1 LPIFPERRAAAFAP
15 LPKRRVAAFALMIA
29 GAAFAQDRP
38 ESILPPGFGDPA
50 PAPSATPTASA
61 TPGPGGGLV
70 QPVPAEDGAVPRP
83 TPTPTPTGTPSA
95 TPSPI
100 DPAILAEYEMPA
112 FARRSLALVGPA
124 GPREGGLGPEAWAGA
139 DGIFVEGLMRR
150 LDAPLPSRWA
160 SILLRRALATRATTP
175 RHVNGA
181 DFAAERA
188 WLLLRMGEA
197 QAARAVVQGVDPGDY
212 TPKLY
217 QVALN
222 AMLAASDPAG
232 LCPLADAAAAVTRE
246 RGWTLA
252 QGMCAALAGE
262 PGRGAALLTAARRRG
277 TARGVDLL
285 LAQKVVGAAGGRQA
299 ITIEWDGVDRLT
311 AWRWGLAS
319 ATGVAVPPELMAG
332 TGRQV
337 GYWHATSPATPLADR
352 IEAAEAAAGAGIV
365 SSRALVDLYGA
376 VAADDDAPAAASAV
390 AEDLRTAYID
400 RDPEAREAAL
410 RALWGRGRPSYG
422 RLLLTAR
429 AAARVPARA
438 DHPDADRLIAAMLG
452 AGMDRTAAR
461 WRDMVTEGS
470 DGWAMLVLA
479 DPDARAPLGYGD
491 FGSYA
496 GSGDAAA
503 KQRLFFAGLAGLG
516 RLSVADIERGAEAL
530 GVRIGRE
537 NSWTRAIDRAAAAGQ
552 QGNVALLAGIGMQ
565 ATSWRGVPPE
575 ALYRIVGALRAVGL
589 GGEARMIAAEAI
601 ARA

>member
-1 LPIFPERRAAAFAP
+1 MRIFPKRRAAA
-15 LPKRRVAAFALMIA
+15 LALLIA
-29 GAAFAQDRP
+29 GAAFGQDRP

-50 PAPSATPTASA
+50 PAPTAAPTAASPTQTPAPGGGLVQSIPLEGSAPRPAPSPTASA
-61 TPGPGGGLV
+61 TP
-70 QPVPAEDGAVPRP
+70 
-83 TPTPTPTGTPSA
+83 TA

-112 FARRSLALVGPA
+112 FARRSLSLIGPA
-124 GPREGGLGPEAWAGA
+124 GPREGALGAEAWSGA
-139 DGIFVEGLMRR
+139 DGTFLQGLMRR

-160 SILLRRALATRATTP
+160 SILLRRALTAQAATP
-175 RHVNGA
+175 RYVNGA

-188 WLLLRMGEA
+188 WLLIRMGEA
-197 QAARAVVQGVDPGDY
+197 QAARAVVQGVDPGDH

-217 QVALN
+217 QVAMN

-232 LCPLADAAAAVTRE
+232 LCPLADAAVTATRE
-246 RGWTLA
+246 RGWTMA
-252 QGMCAALAGE
+252 QGMCAALTGE

-277 TARGVDLL
+277 VARGVDLF

-319 ATGVAVPPELMAG
+319 ATGVAVPPELIAG
-332 TGRQV
+332 AGRQV
-337 GYWHATSPATPLADR
+337 VFWRATSPTVSLAER
-352 IEAAEAAAGAGIV
+352 VEAAEAAATAGV
-365 SSRALVDLYGA
+365 LSSRALVDLYGA

-390 AEDLRTAYID
+390 ADDLRTAYVA
-400 RDPEAREAAL
+400 RDVEARAAAL
-410 RALWGRGRPSYG
+410 RAGWGEGRPAYG

-429 AAARVPARA
+429 AAARVRARE

-461 WRDMVTEGS
+461 WRDVVTEGS
-470 DGWAMLVLA
+470 DGWAMLALA
-479 DPDARAPLGYGD
+479 DPDARAPMSYGD
-491 FGSYA
+491 LASYA

-516 RLSVADIERGAEAL
+516 RLSAEDVERGAEAL
-530 GVRIGRE
+530 NVRIGRE

-552 QGNVALLAGIGMQ
+552 QGTVALLAGVGMQ
-565 ATSWRGVPPE
+565 AASWGGVPPE
-575 ALYRIVGALRAVGL
+575 SLFRIVGALRSVGL

>member
-1 LPIFPERRAAAFAP
+1 MRTFRKAQVSA
-15 LPKRRVAAFALMIA
+15 VALLIA
-29 GAAFAQDRP
+29 GAAWAQDRP
-38 ESILPPGFGDPA
+38 ESILPPGFGDAA
-50 PAPSATPTASA
+50 PAPTPTAA
-61 TPGPGGGLV
+61 PPPVARPVAAPGGGFI
-70 QPVPAEDGAVPRP
+70 QPVPPENGTSARP
-83 TPTPTPTGTPSA
+83 APSPSPSGTPTA

-112 FARRSLALVGPA
+112 FARRSLALIGPA
-124 GPREGGLGPEAWAGA
+124 GPREGALGTEVWAGA
-139 DGIFVEGLMRR
+139 DGTFLQGLMRR

-160 SILLRRALATRATTP
+160 SILLRRALTAQATTP
-175 RHVNGA
+175 RYVNGA

-197 QAARAVVQGVDPGDY
+197 QPARAVVQGVDPGDH

-217 QVALN
+217 QVAMN

-232 LCPLADAAAAVTRE
+232 LCPLADAAVGATRE
-246 RGWTLA
+246 RGWTMA

-262 PGRGAALLTAARRRG
+262 PGRGAALLTAARRRRVATG
-277 TARGVDLL
+277 IDLL

-319 ATGVAVPPELMAG
+319 ATGVVAPPELMAG
-332 TGRQV
+332 SGRQV
-337 GYWHATSPATPLADR
+337 LYWRATTPTLPLAER
-352 IEAAEAAAGAGIV
+352 IEAAEAAAAAGV
-365 SSRALVDLYGA
+365 LSTRALVDLYGA

-390 AEDLRTAYID
+390 ADDLRSAYVN
-400 RDPEAREAAL
+400 RDPEARERAL
-410 RALWGRGRPSYG
+410 RSVWGEGTPPYG

-429 AAARVPARA
+429 AAARVRARA

-461 WRDMVTEGS
+461 WRGVVGEGS
-470 DGWAMLVLA
+470 DGWAMLALA
-479 DPDARAPLGYGD
+479 DPDARGLLDYSDLA
-491 FGSYA
+491 SYA

-516 RLSVADIERGAEAL
+516 RLSAEDVERGAEAL
-530 GVRIGRE
+530 NVRIGRE
-537 NSWTRAIDRAAAAGQ
+537 NSWTRALDRAAAAGQ
-552 QGNVALLAGIGMQ
+552 QGTVALLAAVGMQ
-565 ATSWRGVPPE
+565 ARDWGGVPPE
-575 ALYRIVGALRAVGL
+575 SLFRIVGALRAVGL

>member
-1 LPIFPERRAAAFAP
+1 MRTSRRARGGAI
-15 LPKRRVAAFALMIA
+15 ALLIA
-29 GAAFAQDRP
+29 GAGISFAQDRP

-50 PAPSATPTASA
+50 PQPQPQSTPAPEPTARP
-61 TPGPGGGLV
+61 TPVPGGGLV
-70 QPVPAEDGAVPRP
+70 QPVPPEGGSPVPAP
-83 TPTPTPTGTPSA
+83 SPSDTPTA

-112 FARRSLALVGPA
+112 FARRSLSLIGPA
-124 GPREGGLGPEAWAGA
+124 GPREGALGAGAWAGA
-139 DGIFVEGLMRR
+139 DGTFLQGLMRR

-160 SILLRRALATRATTP
+160 SILLRRALTAQATTP
-175 RHVNGA
+175 DHVNGA

-197 QAARAVVQGVDPGDY
+197 PAARAVAQGVDPGDH

-217 QVALN
+217 QVAMN
-222 AMLAASDPAG
+222 AMLAAGDPAG
-232 LCPLADAAAAVTRE
+232 LCPLADAAASATRE
-246 RGWTLA
+246 RGWTVA
-252 QGMCAALAGE
+252 QGMCAGLAGE

-277 TARGVDLL
+277 VAGGVDLL

-319 ATGVAVPPELMAG
+319 ATGVAPPPDLMAG
-332 TGRQV
+332 AGRQV
-337 GYWHATSPATPLADR
+337 TYWRATSPTLPLADR
-352 IEAAEAAAGAGIV
+352 LEAAEAAAAAGV
-365 SSRALVDLYGA
+365 LSARALVDLYGA
-376 VAADDDAPAAASAV
+376 AAADDDAPAAASAV
-390 AEDLRTAYID
+390 ADDLRAAYVD
-400 RDPEAREAAL
+400 RDPEARERAL
-410 RALWGRGRPSYG
+410 RAVWGEGTPPYA

-429 AAARVPARA
+429 AAARVRPRGG
-438 DHPDADRLIAAMLG
+438 HPDADRLVAAMLG

-461 WRDMVTEGS
+461 WRGVVTEGS
-470 DGWAMLVLA
+470 DGWAMLALA
-479 DPDARAPLGYGD
+479 DPDARGALSYGD
-491 FGSYA
+491 LGSYA

-516 RLSVADIERGAEAL
+516 RLSAEDVERGAEAL
-530 GVRIGRE
+530 NVRIGQE

-552 QGNVALLAGIGMQ
+552 QGTVALLAAVGMQ
-565 ATSWRGVPPE
+565 AASWGGIPPE
-575 ALYRIVGALRAVGL
+575 SLFRIVGALRAVGL